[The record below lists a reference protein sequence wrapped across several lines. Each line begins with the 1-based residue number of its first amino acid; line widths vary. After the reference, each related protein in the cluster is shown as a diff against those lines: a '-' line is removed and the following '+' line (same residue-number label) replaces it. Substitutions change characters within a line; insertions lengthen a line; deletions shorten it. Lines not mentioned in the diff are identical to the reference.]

1 LHILATNLTKG
12 CLTSFGQR
20 EILHFPSERR
30 KSMITVQAGLT
41 SIASAVTASSAYPAL
56 FPPLSL
62 THEEVGAREDE
73 FEKQFF
79 TDAGVTDN
87 LGVHAFDWDE
97 LESAQSILVSDAGQ
111 SFVVPHGS
119 EFGFIKTA

>member
-1 LHILATNLTKG
+1 
-12 CLTSFGQR
+12 
-20 EILHFPSERR
+20 
-30 KSMITVQAGLT
+30 LT

-119 EFGFIKTA
+119 EFGFIKTALRSTDLMMFRIRELALAKVRRSQRPKAFLV